1 MKRMLSRMREIH
13 EHFGFKDNGGEEIEF
28 RMLLL
33 MEEVGEICEAITKKR
48 GDIVEEHADL
58 LIVLLGNCISLG
70 IDIEDIF
77 WKKTEKMLS
86 YKSYNNGKNSRIIS
100 KERNDE

>member
-1 MKRMLSRMREIH
+1 MKKMLSRMKEIH
-13 EHFGFKDNGGEEIEF
+13 EYFKFKDNGGEEIEF

-48 GDIVEEHADL
+48 GNIAEEHADL
-58 LIVLLGNCISLG
+58 LIILLGNCISLG
-70 IDIEDIF
+70 IDIEEEF

-86 YKSYNNGKNSRIIS
+86 YKSFNNGKNLRIIS
-100 KERNDE
+100 KE